1 MNDEIPHDHGQ
12 GRGEPHPGD
21 DPTTQQVQHM
31 PVSARVPDKVGQGVF
46 STGAIVLQAGSEF
59 VLDFVQR
66 LAPPPRL
73 VARVVLPTSFVPN
86 LIAAFRDN
94 LNRYQATFGTP
105 PAIQPPPPGATPVP
119 LPEVY
124 EQLKLPDDLLSG
136 SYANAAR
143 VSHSQAEFCLDFIT
157 NFFPRSAVSCRV
169 YLAAAHVPA
178 LVNTLHQAL
187 QQYHRKVEGGQQ
199 SPPGSAGPPTS

>member
-1 MNDEIPHDHGQ
+1 MKEETPDGHGGDEP
-12 GRGEPHPGD
+12 RPEEN
-21 DPTTQQVQHM
+21 PTTQQVQHA

-86 LIAAFRDN
+86 LIGAFRDN
-94 LNRYQATFGTP
+94 LNRYQATYGPP
-105 PAIQPPPPGATPVP
+105 PALQPPPPGATPLP
-119 LPEVY
+119 LTEVY
-124 EQLKLPDDLLSG
+124 DQLKLPDDLLSG
-136 SYANAAR
+136 TYANAAR

-169 YLAAAHVPA
+169 YLAAAHVPP
-178 LVNTLHQAL
+178 LVQTLHQAL
-187 QQYHRKVEGGQQ
+187 QQYQKKLEGGQPPQ
-199 SPPGSAGPPTS
+199 GPPGLAGI